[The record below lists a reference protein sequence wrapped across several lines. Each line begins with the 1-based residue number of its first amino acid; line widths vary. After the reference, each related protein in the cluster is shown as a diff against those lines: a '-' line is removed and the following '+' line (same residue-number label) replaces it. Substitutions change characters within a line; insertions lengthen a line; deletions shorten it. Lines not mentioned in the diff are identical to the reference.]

1 MTTQNSDGRQSP
13 LEMLILKALSLEPMH
28 GWGISLRLQQLSRD
42 VLQINQGTLY
52 PALHR
57 LEAAGLVVSEW
68 RPSENNRRA
77 KYYEIT
83 RSGRRKL
90 VAEEEQWA
98 AFADAVRLVMQSS

>member
-1 MTTQNSDGRQSP
+1 MRRNLP
-13 LEMLILKALSLEPMH
+13 
-28 GWGISLRLQQLSRD
+28 GWRVSVLRGVPV

-90 VAEEEQWA
+90 VAEQEQWA